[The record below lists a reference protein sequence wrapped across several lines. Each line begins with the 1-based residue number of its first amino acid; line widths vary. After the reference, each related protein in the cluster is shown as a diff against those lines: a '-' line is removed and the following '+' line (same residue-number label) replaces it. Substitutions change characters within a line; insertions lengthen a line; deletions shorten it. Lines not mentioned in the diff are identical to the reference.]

1 MAQANASSH
10 KTSARVSKTGWLA
23 VVAGVATTTGAAIGA
38 VNAALP
44 LRNTLIS
51 MLNLPVCLSY
61 ADSYGGTQS
70 GFRMEGAV
78 WREYRNDTGALTFE
92 FKEIRRT
99 REVIMLRNLTPR
111 PDNPNAASLVV
122 HLPVC
127 GGMAFVT
134 EGLPERPTNLE
145 EVWPAR
151 SGA

>member
-10 KTSARVSKTGWLA
+10 KTSSRVTKTGWLA
-23 VVAGVATTTGAAIGA
+23 LLAGVATTAGAAIGA

-44 LRNTLIS
+44 MRSTVLS

-61 ADSYGGTQS
+61 ADSYHGTQS

-78 WREYRNDTGALTFE
+78 WREYPRDATAFTFE

-99 REVIMLRNLTPR
+99 REQIMLRNLTPR
-111 PDNPNAASLVV
+111 PDNPNANSLVV

-127 GGMAFVT
+127 GGIAFVT
-134 EGLPERPTNLE
+134 EGLPERTTNLE
-145 EVWPAR
+145 QVWPAR
-151 SGA
+151 RGA